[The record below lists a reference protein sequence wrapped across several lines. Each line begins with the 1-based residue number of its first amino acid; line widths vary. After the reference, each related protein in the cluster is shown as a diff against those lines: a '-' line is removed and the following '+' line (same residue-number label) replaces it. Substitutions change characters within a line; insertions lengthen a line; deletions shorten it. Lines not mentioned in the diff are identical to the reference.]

1 MFRNSGI
8 ILIFSLSLLIFLLLL
23 LSWSV
28 LNSSHLSKN
37 IRENLGFQI
46 YLKDSLSGPYKEE
59 IQQKL
64 DHAPYVKQWIMV
76 SKESAATELKEKLG
90 EDFIGFLGYNPLL
103 DMLDVKVK
111 AEYANP
117 DSLDVILKEIK
128 QYKAV
133 HEIVYQRDVIEKIN
147 KNLKTLFYF
156 MGIFALSLLVVA
168 LFLMNNTIRLSLYS
182 QRFLIRTMYLVGA
195 TRIYI
200 TRPFIIRATLQ
211 GMLAGGLGMLMFS
224 FVYILILQRFPEIS
238 ELSDIKE
245 VAFLMGITFL
255 FSVIL
260 TSAGTFLSAF
270 RLVNLKSA
278 ELYQ

>member
-1 MFRNSGI
+1 VFRNSGV

-46 YLKDSLSGPYKEE
+46 YLKDSLSGPDKEE

-64 DHAPYVKQWIMV
+64 DHAPYVRQWILV

-103 DMLDVKVK
+103 DMMDVKVK

-117 DSLDVILKEIK
+117 DSLDMILKEIK
-128 QYKAV
+128 QFKAV
-133 HEIVYQRDVIEKIN
+133 NEIVYQRDIIEKIN

-195 TRIYI
+195 TRLYI

-211 GMLAGGLGMLMFS
+211 GMLAGGLGILLFS

-255 FSVIL
+255 FSVLL
-260 TSAGTFLSAF
+260 TAAGTFLSAF

>member
-1 MFRNSGI
+1 
-8 ILIFSLSLLIFLLLL
+8 
-23 LSWSV
+23 
-28 LNSSHLSKN
+28 
-37 IRENLGFQI
+37 
-46 YLKDSLSGPYKEE
+46 
-59 IQQKL
+59 
-64 DHAPYVKQWIMV
+64 
-76 SKESAATELKEKLG
+76 
-90 EDFIGFLGYNPLL
+90 
-103 DMLDVKVK
+103 
-111 AEYANP
+111 
-117 DSLDVILKEIK
+117 
-128 QYKAV
+128 
-133 HEIVYQRDVIEKIN
+133 
-147 KNLKTLFYF
+147 
-156 MGIFALSLLVVA
+156 
-168 LFLMNNTIRLSLYS
+168 
-182 QRFLIRTMYLVGA
+182 MYLVGA

>member
-1 MFRNSGI
+1 
-8 ILIFSLSLLIFLLLL
+8 LIFLLLL

-28 LNSSHLSKN
+28 LNSTHLSKN

-46 YLKDSLSGPYKEE
+46 YLKDSLSGPDKEE

-64 DHAPYVKQWIMV
+64 DQAPYVRHWIMV
-76 SKESAATELKEKLG
+76 SKESAATALKEKLG

-117 DSLDVILKEIK
+117 DSLDIILKEIK
-128 QYKAV
+128 QFKAV
-133 HEIVYQRDVIEKIN
+133 HEIVYQRDIIEKIN

-195 TRIYI
+195 TRLYI

-211 GMLAGGLGMLMFS
+211 GMLAGGLGILLFS

-245 VAFLMGITFL
+245 VAFLMGIIFL
-255 FSVIL
+255 FSVLL
-260 TSAGTFLSAF
+260 TASGTFLSAF

>member
-1 MFRNSGI
+1 VFRNSGI

-46 YLKDSLSGPYKEE
+46 YLKDSLSGPDKEE

-64 DHAPYVKQWIMV
+64 DHAPYVRQWIMV

-128 QYKAV
+128 QFKAV
-133 HEIVYQRDVIEKIN
+133 HEIVYQRDIIEKIN

-156 MGIFALSLLVVA
+156 MGIFALSLLIVA

-195 TRIYI
+195 TRLYI

-255 FSVIL
+255 FSVLL
-260 TSAGTFLSAF
+260 TAAGTFLSAF